1 MNEGL
6 IRNEVVIDWKH
17 IYTSVVKKWW
27 IILLCMII
35 GGGCGLGL
43 GIRADKP
50 VYECKA
56 NYVLSY
62 SGGDSVN
69 QMSSEYSFLSRI
81 LFNCTEVLSQNTFAD
96 IIAEEV
102 NGSTPEDSDDYISG
116 DVISELITYSYDT
129 HGTLIYVTVDTPNAD
144 LSYSIINSIIEHLP
158 DYIKDQYKL
167 AGISSMVFSLI
178 NTPEKPEEPVKS
190 TTRIMFTAIGI
201 VAFAFICIA
210 VIVFKALL
218 DTRIK
223 KEEDLK
229 NHFNVPVL
237 GVIPN
242 FYAPEFYKGGYYKY
256 GSNK

>member
-27 IILLCMII
+27 VILLCMII

-43 GIRADKP
+43 GIKADRP

-62 SGGDSVN
+62 SGGDSIGS
-69 QMSSEYSFLSRI
+69 MSSEYSFLSRI
-81 LFNCTEVLSQNTFAD
+81 LFNCTEVLSQNTFSD
-96 IIAEEV
+96 IIADDI
-102 NGSTPEDSDDYISG
+102 NGNTPKNSEKYIPG
-116 DVISELITYSYDT
+116 EAINGMISYSYNT
-129 HGTLIYVTVDTPNAD
+129 RGTLIYVTVDTEDAN
-144 LSYSIINSIIEHLP
+144 LSYSIIYSITQHLP
-158 DYIKDQYKL
+158 EYIKAQYKL
-167 AGISSMVFSLI
+167 AGIDSMVFSLI
-178 NTPEKPEEPVKS
+178 NTPEKPEEPVES
-190 TTRIMFTAIGI
+190 TTRVMFTAIGV
-201 VAFAFICIA
+201 VAFAFISIA
-210 VIVFKALL
+210 IIVLKAFL